1 MSLLISCQRNNTVK
15 KNVVSG
21 YTYETFFEKYYQN
34 SDKTENGWGSTI
46 DENEPMMIPNKKK
59 FKVKVYVIIGGKTF
73 SVGSSLS
80 IFCKNQGITLA
91 ERK

>member
-34 SDKTENGWGSTI
+34 SDKTVNGWESTI
-46 DENEPMMIPNKKK
+46 DENAPLMIPNKKSLK
-59 FKVKVYVIIGGKTF
+59 GKYMF
-73 SVGSSLS
+73 
-80 IFCKNQGITLA
+80 
-91 ERK
+91 